1 MKVNEDLRTI
11 LPKQTIEQNGTQNR
25 SKIFSQMVEKHESK
39 LHEEQWK
46 QLLNEL
52 EEAGERLSKSRNMY
66 DLSKFKRLVKRLIRE
81 TIEFG
86 MGVKESKSW
95 DFYGNRRNLK
105 IVSQIDQK
113 LVELTEEILNKE
125 KDAVNILGKIGEIK
139 GLIVNLYT

>member
-39 LHEEQWK
+39 FHEEQWK

-52 EEAGERLSKSRNMY
+52 EEAGERLSKSRNMH